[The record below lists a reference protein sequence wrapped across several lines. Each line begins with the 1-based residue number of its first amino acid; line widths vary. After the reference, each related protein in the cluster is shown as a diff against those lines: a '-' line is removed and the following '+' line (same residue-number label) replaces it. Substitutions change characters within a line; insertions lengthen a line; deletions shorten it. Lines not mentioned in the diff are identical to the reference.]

1 MELEDGW
8 FWKMR
13 GVSTFETKRRFLKP
27 FDPGLLGEKLAKMG
41 VPVMT
46 EMPSGAQR
54 FAKFLV

>member
-1 MELEDGW
+1 
-8 FWKMR
+8 MR

-41 VPVMT
+41 VPAMT